1 MAPITPTEFDVIV
14 IGSGSGSKITRPAA
28 KLGNKV
34 AIVEKVKQLIKNF
47 HFKIYQYTMKIYY
60 ILNNNNIKNL
70 KICFNN
76 NINNFINYY

>member
-34 AIVEKVKQLIKNF
+34 AIVEKV
-47 HFKIYQYTMKIYY
+47 
-60 ILNNNNIKNL
+60 ILNKYLLNI
-70 KICFNN
+70 I
-76 NINNFINYY
+76 